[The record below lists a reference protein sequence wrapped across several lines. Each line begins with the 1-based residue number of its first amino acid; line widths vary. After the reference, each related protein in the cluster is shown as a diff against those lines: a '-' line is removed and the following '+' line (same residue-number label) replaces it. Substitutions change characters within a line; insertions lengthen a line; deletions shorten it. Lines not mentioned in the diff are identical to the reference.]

1 YTDHSANSS
10 TGYYF
15 DLGYDIGKILN
26 LNGKLY
32 PWIRVTDINAGV
44 GHESEDKKHYSKMM
58 FGLTFKPIN
67 QIAFKLDYGTKT
79 YTDKEANKVTLINLG
94 VGYNF

>member
-1 YTDHSANSS
+1 
-10 TGYYF
+10 
-15 DLGYDIGKILN
+15 
-26 LNGKLY
+26 
-32 PWIRVTDINAGV
+32 
-44 GHESEDKKHYSKMM
+44 MM